1 MLCCFCGCTYSLR
14 FLILLALIL
23 CGGTQRIQFSAQFR
37 FLLASLTR
45 LGLGLLAQSFQFTQP
60 LLSFDSVL
68 ARCFFQTFALCFVSR
83 FCGSS
88 SFVLCCFR
96 GCAHSLRFLILLALI
111 LCGSAQRV

>member
-60 LLSFDSVL
+60 LLSFHSVL
-68 ARCFFQTFALCFVSR
+68 ARCFFQTLALCFISR

-88 SFVLCCFR
+88 NFLLGCFR
-96 GCAHSLRFLILLALI
+96 VCTHSLPFLILLPRI
-111 LCGSAQRV
+111 LSTGAQP